1 MRKYS
6 GIFPVVAAIFL
17 IVIAATS
24 ALAQII
30 TVNIALDN
38 GGFINFPSKPC
49 PQRCALRDAILAA
62 PMARAD
68 AGAEWNIKAGDIVLA
83 ARPGTLPAYRALA
96 IVHTAVYEAVNA
108 ITRRYPVSR
117 LKLEAAPDASVDAA
131 VAAANYATLAKLA
144 PSQQAAI
151 DGAYR
156 AALAMIADG
165 PAKAAGIAVGEEA
178 AAAILAL
185 RADDGADAIEAYRPY
200 TAAGVYVPT
209 VIPVVPQWPQR
220 KPWLMTSPTQFRPG
234 PPPRLTSELWARDY
248 NEVKAL
254 GGKNS
259 ARRTPEQT
267 EIALFWEA
275 TMPLVYHGVVR
286 SVANQPGRE
295 ITRNARFFMAVTQAM
310 DDAMIAVMDAKYHY
324 NFWRPVT
331 AIRNGDLDGADATER
346 DPSWA
351 PVIETPMH
359 PEYPCAHCISSGTVG
374 AVLKAE
380 IGAGPTPTLTTTSY
394 ISGATRSWTKIEDFT
409 QEVANARIYD
419 GVHYRNS
426 TEVGA
431 SMGKQIGELAAAK
444 FLRRE

>member
-30 TVNIALDN
+30 TVNTTLDN
-38 GGFINFPSKPC
+38 GGFISFPIKPC
-49 PQRCALRDAILAA
+49 PQRCALRDALLAA

-68 AGAEWNIKAGDIVLA
+68 VVTDWNIKAGEIVLA
-83 ARPGTLPAYRALA
+83 ARMGAYSANRMLA

-108 ITRRYPVSR
+108 ITRRYPDSG
-117 LKLEAAPDASVDAA
+117 LKLEAPPGASVDAA
-131 VAAANYATLAKLA
+131 VAAANHATLAKLA
-144 PSQQAAI
+144 PSQQADI

-156 AALAMIADG
+156 AALAMIPDG
-165 PAKAAGIAVGEEA
+165 PAKAQGIAVGEKA

-185 RADDGADAIEAYRPY
+185 RANDGADAIETYRPY
-200 TAAGVYVPT
+200 TTAGAYVPT
-209 VIPVVPQWPQR
+209 VIPMVPQWQQR
-220 KPWLMTSPTQFRPG
+220 KPWLMTSPAQFRPG

-267 EIALFWEA
+267 EIALFWVA
-275 TMPLVYHGVVR
+275 TMPPIYHGILR

-295 ITRNARFFMAVTQAM
+295 VTRNARLFMAVTQAV
-310 DDAMIAVMDAKYHY
+310 DDAQIAVIDAKYHY

-331 AIRNGDLDGADATER
+331 AIRNGDLDGANTTER
-346 DPSWA
+346 DPSWT
-351 PVIETPMH
+351 PLIENPMH
-359 PEYPCAHCISSGTVG
+359 PEYPCNHCITASAVG
-374 AVLKAE
+374 AVLKQ
-380 IGAGPTPTLTTTSY
+380 
-394 ISGATRSWTKIEDFT
+394 RSEP
-409 QEVANARIYD
+409 AP
-419 GVHYRNS
+419 
-426 TEVGA
+426 
-431 SMGKQIGELAAAK
+431 
-444 FLRRE
+444 RRP